1 MSYSLNLS
9 AYPDATPESVVYQ
22 FLEGWKSKKW
32 AGLLKA
38 TQKSWVVAQD
48 DPLEALK
55 SILSYNLKGYKALNS
70 IKLNEVVH
78 AITVILSL
86 SIARGVV
93 QNKTVTIRTI
103 KEVQP
108 LLPSPE
114 GEWGVNPITAV
125 MEIFN
130 ETED

>member
-22 FLEGWKSKKW
+22 FLEGWMSKKW
-32 AGLLKA
+32 AGLLKV
-38 TQKSWVVAQD
+38 TQKSWVVAQE

-103 KEVQP
+103 KEMQP